1 MQKRL
6 KKLIAC
12 LCCLAMMM
20 PLCAIP
26 ASSESEPASTDSAAS
41 DSASEE
47 DEGVSYAMSTEEP
60 LITDEQALAE
70 MELAAENSKM
80 ALYYNKDANIALVDK
95 ATGEVWWSN
104 PINVDAAAGKAAQ
117 KTKLKSSMTMT
128 FAQPSK
134 RSTTTQN
141 SADMKVKCK
150 AKVKKISDGLSI
162 TYAYGNAKITVPVTF
177 TLKDDYLSV
186 SVDTTQIIE
195 EDGDKIVSSLVL
207 MGAFGAAEP
216 SETGYYVIPDGS
228 GALINFNSG
237 KTSYRSYKGEVY
249 GRNITPVETTKPS
262 VKRTVYLPMYGIVKG
277 NSGMMVVA
285 DKGDTCATIN
295 AYVMGQEKTSYNSC
309 YFDFELRT
317 DDEYLMGGEA
327 NPLKVYE
334 KRGILVPEIEVRY
347 YPVSNADKSEIDYI
361 DIADTYRNYLTK
373 DQGVTK
379 SAAADKNALY
389 IDLYGAVM
397 KQETVLGIP
406 VMMQH
411 ETTSFEEAQSILEQL
426 KGLGVD
432 NMVVN
437 YNQWTTDDIKE
448 KIADNAKPAS
458 KLGGKKD
465 FKNLKE
471 YAEANGI
478 ELYPG
483 VDNLTFKSGA
493 GYFTM
498 TDTAIRVS
506 NAYSRQIEYDL
517 AHGVENKFYDAM
529 SLLSPRK
536 YEKMFNN
543 LAESYS
549 KAGLDNISLG
559 SATTVIYGDYGKKS
573 ISREMFK
580 YNLQTY
586 LESLKGSVGSILAD
600 GANAYTLK
608 YVDHVSD
615 VPLSSSKFDV
625 FDQEIPFYQI
635 VMSGLKPVS
644 TTAVNGDAQV
654 ADLVLRALSCGTNLR
669 FDFVA
674 ETADEL
680 KDTRYD
686 SLYYANYEYWVE
698 DAANLYKFAD
708 QVLSKTAGSTITEY
722 NVLSDTQIETVYEN
736 GTVTLVDLEKRTV
749 SVNGKTISIYDYI
762 GKEVIG

>member
-1 MQKRL
+1 MQKRF

-12 LCCLAMMM
+12 LCCLAMMI
-20 PLCAIP
+20 PLCALP
-26 ASSESEPASTDSAAS
+26 VSSESEAATEEAAS
-41 DSASEE
+41 SEAVSE
-47 DEGVSYAMSTEEP
+47 DEEETYAMSTEEP

-70 MELAAENSKM
+70 MELAAENGKM
-80 ALYYNKDANIALVDK
+80 ALYYNKKGQIALVDK

-134 RSTTTQN
+134 RNTTAQN
-141 SADMKVKCK
+141 SADQKVKCK
-150 AKVKKISDGLSI
+150 IKVKKNSDGVEL
-162 TYAYGNAKITVPVTF
+162 TYDYGNAEISVPVKL

-186 SVDTTQIIE
+186 SVDTAGIVE
-195 EDGDKIVSSLVL
+195 SNGDKIVTNLIM

-216 SETGYYVIPDGS
+216 DETGYFVIPDGS
-228 GALINFNSG
+228 GALINFNNG
-237 KTSYRSYKGEVY
+237 KMNYKTYKGQVY
-249 GRNITPVETTKPS
+249 GRNVTPVETTKPA
-262 VKRTVYLPMYGIVKG
+262 VTQNVYLPMYGIVKG

-295 AYVMGQEKTSYNSC
+295 AYVRGQEKTSYNAC
-309 YFDFELRT
+309 YFDFEIRT
-317 DDEYLMGGEA
+317 DDEYLMGGDA
-327 NPLKVYE
+327 NPLAVYE

-347 YPVSNADKSEIDYI
+347 YPVSNADKSEIDYV
-361 DIADTYRNYLTK
+361 DIADTYRDYLTG

-379 SAAADKNALY
+379 SAAADKSALY
-389 IDLYGAVM
+389 IDFYGAVM
-397 KQETVLGIP
+397 KQETVLGFP

-411 ETTSFEEAQSILEQL
+411 ETTSFEEAKTILEEL
-426 KGLGVD
+426 KALGVD
-432 NMVVN
+432 DMVVN
-437 YNQWTTDDIKE
+437 YNQWTTADIKE
-448 KIADNAKPAS
+448 KIADDAKPAS

-465 FKNLKE
+465 FKALKA
-471 YAEANGI
+471 YAEENGI
-478 ELYPG
+478 ALYPG
-483 VDNLTFKSGA
+483 VDNLTFESGN

-517 AHGVENKFYDAM
+517 AHGIENKFYDAI

-536 YEKMFNN
+536 YEKMFKN
-543 LAESYS
+543 LAKSYS
-549 KAGLDNISLG
+549 KAEIGNISLG

-573 ISREMFK
+573 VSREMFK
-580 YNLQTY
+580 FNLQTY
-586 LESLKGSVGSILAD
+586 LEELKGSVGSILAD
-600 GANAYTLK
+600 GANAYVLK
-608 YVDHVSD
+608 YVDHVSN
-615 VPLSSSKFDV
+615 VPLNSSKFDV

-654 ADLVLRALSCGTNLR
+654 ADLVLRALATSSNLR

-686 SLYYANYEYWVE
+686 KLYYANYEYWLE
-698 DAANLYKFAD
+698 DAAACYKFAD
-708 QVLSKTAGSTITEY
+708 EVLSKTAGSAITEY
-722 NVLSDTQIETVYEN
+722 NLLSETKIETVYAN
-736 GTVTLVDLEKRTV
+736 GTTTVVDLEARTID
-749 SVNGKTISIYDYI
+749 VNGKTISIYDYI

>member
-12 LCCLAMMM
+12 LCCVAMMV
-20 PLCAIP
+20 PLCAFP
-26 ASSESEPASTDSAAS
+26 VSSESEPASDAAAS
-41 DSASEE
+41 DASGEE
-47 DEGVSYAMSTEEP
+47 DAGSYAMSTEEP
-60 LITDEQALAE
+60 LITDAQALAE
-70 MELAAENSKM
+70 MELAVENSKM
-80 ALYYNKDANIALVDK
+80 ALYYNKDGDIALVDK
-95 ATGEVWWSN
+95 KTGEAWWSS

-128 FAQPSK
+128 FAQPS
-134 RSTTTQN
+134 RRNTTDQN

-150 AKVKKISDGLSI
+150 VSVKKASDGLEL
-162 TYAYGNAKITVPVTF
+162 TYKYGNASITIPVKY
-177 TLKDDYLSV
+177 TLHDDYLGV
-186 SVDTTQIIE
+186 SVDTTQIVE
-195 EDGDKIVSSLVL
+195 EDADKIVTNLVL

-216 SETGYYVIPDGS
+216 TEKGYYVVPDGS
-228 GALINFNSG
+228 GAIINFNNG
-237 KTSYRSYKGEVY
+237 KMNYKAYQGEVY
-249 GRNITPVETTKPS
+249 GRNITPVETTKPA
-262 VKRTVYLPMYGIVKG
+262 VTQNVYLPMYGIVKG

-295 AYVMGQEKTSYNSC
+295 AYVTGQQKTSYNAC
-309 YFDFELRT
+309 YFDFEIRT
-317 DDEYLMGGEA
+317 DDEYLMGGDA
-327 NPLKVYE
+327 NPLAVFE

-347 YPVSNADKSEIDYI
+347 YPVSNDDKSDINYI
-361 DIADTYRNYLTK
+361 DIADTYRDYLTGE
-373 DQGVTK
+373 QGVTK
-379 SAAADKNALY
+379 SPAADMTSLY

-411 ETTSFEEAQSILEQL
+411 ETTSFEEAKEILEQL
-426 KGLGVD
+426 KELGVD

-448 KIADNAKPAS
+448 KVADDAKPAS

-465 FKNLKE
+465 FKALKE

-478 ELYPG
+478 ALYPG
-483 VDNLTFKSGA
+483 VDNLTFESGN

-517 AHGVENKFYDAM
+517 AHGVENKFYDAI

-536 YEKMFNN
+536 YEKMFKN
-543 LAESYS
+543 LAKSYS
-549 KAGLDNISLG
+549 KAGIDNISLG

-573 ISREMFK
+573 VSREMFK

-586 LESLKGSVGSILAD
+586 LEELKGSVSSILAD

-608 YVDHVSD
+608 YVDHVSN
-615 VPLSSSKFDV
+615 VPLNSSKFDI

-635 VMSGLKPVS
+635 VMSGIKPVS

-654 ADLVLRALSCGTNLR
+654 ADLVLRAIASGTNLR

-680 KDTRYD
+680 KDTHYD
-686 SLYYANYEYWVE
+686 KLYYANYEYWIE
-698 DAANLYKFAD
+698 DAAACYKFANEI
-708 QVLSKTAGSTITEY
+708 LSKTAGSAITEY
-722 NVLSDTQIETVYEN
+722 NVLSETKIETVYEN
-736 GTVTLVDLEKRTV
+736 GTKTVVDLEARTV
-749 SVNGKTISIYDYI
+749 DVNGKTISLYDYI

>member
-12 LCCLAMMM
+12 LCCVAMMV
-20 PLCAIP
+20 PLCAFP
-26 ASSESEPASTDSAAS
+26 VSSESEPASDAAAS
-41 DSASEE
+41 DASGEE
-47 DEGVSYAMSTEEP
+47 DASSYAMSTEEP
-60 LITDEQALAE
+60 LITDAQALAE
-70 MELAAENSKM
+70 MELAVENGKM
-80 ALYYNKDANIALVDK
+80 ALYYNKDGDIALVDK
-95 ATGEVWWSN
+95 KTGETWWSS

-128 FAQPSK
+128 FAQPS
-134 RSTTTQN
+134 RRNTTDQN

-150 AKVKKISDGLSI
+150 VSVKKASDGLEL
-162 TYAYGNAKITVPVTF
+162 TYKYGNASITIPVKY
-177 TLKDDYLSV
+177 TLHDDYLGV
-186 SVDTTQIIE
+186 SVDTTQIVE
-195 EDGDKIVSSLVL
+195 EDADKIVTKLVL

-216 SETGYYVIPDGS
+216 TEKGYYVVPDGS
-228 GALINFNSG
+228 GAIINFNNG
-237 KTSYRSYKGEVY
+237 KMNYKAYQGKVY
-249 GRNITPVETTKPS
+249 GRNITPVETTKPA
-262 VKRTVYLPMYGIVKG
+262 VTQNVYLPMYGIVKG

-295 AYVMGQEKTSYNSC
+295 AYVTGQQKTSYNAC

-317 DDEYLMGGEA
+317 DDEYLMGGDA
-327 NPLKVYE
+327 NPLTVFE
-334 KRGILVPEIEVRY
+334 KRGILIPEIEVRY
-347 YPVSNADKSEIDYI
+347 YPVSNDDKSDIDYV
-361 DIADTYRNYLTK
+361 DIADKYRDYLTG

-379 SAAADKNALY
+379 SPAADMNALY

-411 ETTSFEEAQSILEQL
+411 ETTSFEEAKDILERL

-448 KIADNAKPAS
+448 KVADDAKPAS
-458 KLGGKKD
+458 KLGGKKA
-465 FKNLKE
+465 FKKLKE
-471 YAEANGI
+471 YAEENGI
-478 ELYPG
+478 ALYPG
-483 VDNLTFKSGA
+483 VDNLTFETGN

-517 AHGVENKFYDAM
+517 AHGVENKFYDAI

-536 YEKMFNN
+536 YEKMFKS
-543 LAESYS
+543 LAKSYS
-549 KAGLDNISLG
+549 KAGIDNISLG

-573 ISREMFK
+573 VSREMFK

-586 LESLKGSVGSILAD
+586 LEELKGSVGSILAD

-608 YVDHVSD
+608 YVDHVSN
-615 VPLSSSKFDV
+615 VPLNSSKFDI

-654 ADLVLRALSCGTNLR
+654 ADLILRAIAAGSNLR

-680 KDTRYD
+680 KDTHYD
-686 SLYYANYEYWVE
+686 KLYYANYEYWID
-698 DAANLYKFAD
+698 DAASCYQFANE
-708 QVLSKTAGSTITEY
+708 VLSKTAGSTITEY
-722 NVLSDTQIETVYEN
+722 NVLSDTKIETVYEN
-736 GTVTLVDLEKRTV
+736 GTKTVVDLEARTV
-749 SVNGKTISIYDYI
+749 SVNGKTISLYDYI

>member
-12 LCCLAMMM
+12 FCCVAMMV
-20 PLCAIP
+20 PLCAFP
-26 ASSESEPASTDSAAS
+26 VSSESEPASEAS
-41 DSASEE
+41 GEE
-47 DEGVSYAMSTEEP
+47 DMGSYAMSTEEP

-70 MELAAENSKM
+70 MKLAAENGKM
-80 ALYYNKDANIALVDK
+80 ALYYNKDGDIALVDK
-95 ATGEVWWSN
+95 KTGEAWWSS

-134 RSTTTQN
+134 RNTTDQN

-150 AKVKKISDGLSI
+150 VAVNKVSDGLELK
-162 TYAYGNAKITVPVTF
+162 YVYGNASITVPVTY
-177 TLKDDYLSV
+177 TLHDDYLGV
-186 SVDTTQIIE
+186 SVDTAGIIE
-195 EDGDKIVSSLVL
+195 EDSDKIVTKLCL
-207 MGAFGAAEP
+207 LGAFGAAEP
-216 SETGYYVIPDGS
+216 TEKGYYVVPDGS
-228 GALINFNSG
+228 GAIINFNNG
-237 KTSYRSYKGEVY
+237 KMNYKAYQGVVY
-249 GRNITPVETTKPS
+249 GRNITPVETTKPA
-262 VKRTVYLPMYGIVKG
+262 VTQNVYLPMYGIVKG

-295 AYVMGQEKTSYNSC
+295 AYVTGQQKTSYNAC
-309 YFDFELRT
+309 YFDFEIRT
-317 DDEYLMGGEA
+317 DDEYLMGGDA
-327 NPLKVYE
+327 NPLAVYE

-347 YPVSNADKSEIDYI
+347 YPVSNDDKSNIDYV
-361 DIADTYRNYLTK
+361 DIADKYRDYLTGE
-373 DQGVTK
+373 QGVTK
-379 SAAADKNALY
+379 SAAADKAALY

-411 ETTSFEEAQSILEQL
+411 ETTSFSEARDILERL

-437 YNQWTTDDIKE
+437 YNQWTTADIKE
-448 KIADNAKPAS
+448 KVADDAKPAS
-458 KLGGKKD
+458 KLGGKKA
-465 FKNLKE
+465 FKKLKE
-471 YAEANGI
+471 YAEENGI
-478 ELYPG
+478 ALYPG
-483 VDNLTFKSGA
+483 VDNLTFESGN

-517 AHGVENKFYDAM
+517 AHGVENKFYDAI

-536 YEKMFNN
+536 YEKMFKN
-543 LAESYS
+543 LAKSYS
-549 KAGLDNISLG
+549 KAGIGNISLG

-573 ISREMFK
+573 VSREMFK

-586 LESLKGSVGSILAD
+586 LEELKGSVGSILAD

-608 YVDHVSD
+608 YVDHVSN
-615 VPLSSSKFDV
+615 VPLNSSKFDI
-625 FDQEIPFYQI
+625 FDKEIPFYQI

-654 ADLVLRALSCGTNLR
+654 ADLMLRAIAAGSNLR

-680 KDTRYD
+680 KDTHYD
-686 SLYYANYEYWVE
+686 KLYYANYEYWID
-698 DAANLYKFAD
+698 DAAACYDFAE
-708 QVLSKTAGSTITEY
+708 QILSKTAGSTITEY
-722 NVLSDTQIETVYEN
+722 NVLSDTKIETVYEN
-736 GTVTLVDLEKRTV
+736 GTKTVVDLEARTV
-749 SVNGKTISIYDYI
+749 DVNGKTISLYDYI

>member
-12 LCCLAMMM
+12 FCCVAMMV
-20 PLCAIP
+20 PLCAFP
-26 ASSESEPASTDSAAS
+26 VSSESEPASEAS
-41 DSASEE
+41 GEE
-47 DEGVSYAMSTEEP
+47 DMGSYAMSTEEP

-70 MELAAENSKM
+70 MKLAAENGKM
-80 ALYYNKDANIALVDK
+80 ALYYNKDGDIALVDK
-95 ATGEVWWSN
+95 KTGEAWWSS

-134 RSTTTQN
+134 RNTTDQN

-150 AKVKKISDGLSI
+150 VAVNKVSDGLELK
-162 TYAYGNAKITVPVTF
+162 YVYGNASITVPVTY
-177 TLKDDYLSV
+177 TLHDDYLGV
-186 SVDTTQIIE
+186 SVDTAGIIE
-195 EDGDKIVSSLVL
+195 EDSDKIVTKLCL

-216 SETGYYVIPDGS
+216 TEKGYYVVPDGS
-228 GALINFNSG
+228 GAIINFNNG
-237 KTSYRSYKGEVY
+237 KMNYKAYQGVVY
-249 GRNITPVETTKPS
+249 GRNITPVETTKPA
-262 VKRTVYLPMYGIVKG
+262 VTQNVYLPMYGIVKG

-295 AYVMGQEKTSYNSC
+295 AYVTGQQKTSYNAC
-309 YFDFELRT
+309 YFDFEIRT
-317 DDEYLMGGEA
+317 DDEYLMGGDA
-327 NPLKVYE
+327 NPLAVYE

-347 YPVSNADKSEIDYI
+347 YPVSNDDKSDIDYV
-361 DIADTYRNYLTK
+361 DIADKYRDYLTGE
-373 DQGVTK
+373 QGVTK
-379 SAAADKNALY
+379 SAAADKAALY

-411 ETTSFEEAQSILEQL
+411 ETTSFSEARDILERL

-437 YNQWTTDDIKE
+437 YNQWTTADIKE
-448 KIADNAKPAS
+448 KVADDAKPAS
-458 KLGGKKD
+458 KLGGKKA
-465 FKNLKE
+465 FKKLKE
-471 YAEANGI
+471 YAEENGI
-478 ELYPG
+478 ALYPG
-483 VDNLTFKSGA
+483 VDNLTFESGN

-517 AHGVENKFYDAM
+517 AHGVENKFYDAI

-536 YEKMFNN
+536 YEKMFKN
-543 LAESYS
+543 LAKSYS
-549 KAGLDNISLG
+549 KAGIGNISLG

-573 ISREMFK
+573 VSREMFK

-586 LESLKGSVGSILAD
+586 LEELKGSVGSILAD

-608 YVDHVSD
+608 YVDHVSN
-615 VPLSSSKFDV
+615 VPLNSSKFDI
-625 FDQEIPFYQI
+625 FDKEIPFYQI

-654 ADLVLRALSCGTNLR
+654 ADLMLRAIAVGSNLR

-680 KDTRYD
+680 KDTHYD
-686 SLYYANYEYWVE
+686 KLYYANYEYWID
-698 DAANLYKFAD
+698 DAAACYDFAE
-708 QVLSKTAGSTITEY
+708 QILSKTAGSTITEY
-722 NVLSDTQIETVYEN
+722 NVLSDTKIETVYEN
-736 GTVTLVDLEKRTV
+736 GTKTVVDLEARTV
-749 SVNGKTISIYDYI
+749 DVNGKTISLYDYI

>member
-1 MQKRL
+1 MQKRF
-6 KKLIAC
+6 KKLLAC
-12 LCCLAMMM
+12 LCCVAMMV

-26 ASSESEPASTDSAAS
+26 VSSEDAAADTASDASSEEDSS
-41 DSASEE
+41 
-47 DEGVSYAMSTEEP
+47 SYAMSTEEP
-60 LITDEQALAE
+60 LITDDQALAE
-70 MELAAENSKM
+70 MELAAENGKM
-80 ALYYNKDANIALVDK
+80 ALYYEKGGDIALVDK
-95 ATGEVWWSN
+95 TTGEVWWSS
-104 PINVDAAAGKAAQ
+104 PINVNAAAGKAAQ

-134 RSTTTQN
+134 RSTTSQN
-141 SADMKVKCK
+141 SADQKVKCK
-150 AKVKKISDGLSI
+150 VSAKKVSNGLEL
-162 TYAYGNAKITVPVTF
+162 TYKYGNASITVPVKY
-177 TLKDDYLSV
+177 TLHDDYLGV
-186 SVDTTQIIE
+186 SIDTTQIVE
-195 EDGDKIVSSLVL
+195 EDGDKIVTNLVL

-216 SETGYYVIPDGS
+216 TEKGYYVVPDGS
-228 GALINFNSG
+228 GAIINFNNG
-237 KTSYRSYKGEVY
+237 KMNYKSYKGTVY
-249 GRNITPVETTKPS
+249 GRNITPVETTKPA
-262 VKRTVYLPMYGIVKG
+262 VTQNVYLPMYGIVKG

-295 AYVMGQEKTSYNSC
+295 AYVTGQEKTSYNAC
-309 YFDFELRT
+309 YFDFEIRT
-317 DDEYLMGGEA
+317 DDEYLMGGDA
-327 NPLKVYE
+327 NPLAVYE

-347 YPVSNADKSEIDYI
+347 YPVSKADKSDIDYV
-361 DIADTYRNYLTK
+361 DIADSYRNYLTK

-379 SAAADKNALY
+379 SAAADKSALY

-397 KQETVLGIP
+397 KQETVLGFP

-411 ETTSFEEAQSILEQL
+411 ETTSFEEAKTILEKL
-426 KGLGVD
+426 KELGVD

-437 YNQWTTDDIKE
+437 YNQWTTADIKE
-448 KIADNAKPAS
+448 KVADEAKPAS

-465 FKNLKE
+465 FKALKE
-471 YAEANGI
+471 YAEENGI
-478 ELYPG
+478 ALYPG
-483 VDNLTFKSGA
+483 VDNLTFESGN

-517 AHGVENKFYDAM
+517 AHGVENQFYDAI

-536 YEKMFNN
+536 YEKMFDS
-543 LAESYS
+543 LAKSYS
-549 KAGLDNISLG
+549 KAGIDNISLG
-559 SATTVIYGDYGKKS
+559 SATTVIYGDYGRKS
-573 ISREMFK
+573 VSREMFK

-586 LESLKGSVGSILAD
+586 LEELKGSVGSILAD
-600 GANAYTLK
+600 GANAYVLK
-608 YVDHVSD
+608 YVDHVSN
-615 VPLSSSKFDV
+615 VPLNSSKFDV

-654 ADLVLRALSCGTNLR
+654 ADLVLRALAVGTNLR

-686 SLYYANYEYWVE
+686 KYYYANYEYWIE
-698 DAANLYKFAD
+698 DAAACYKFAD
-708 QVLSKTAGSTITEY
+708 EILAKTAGSTITEY
-722 NVLSDTQIETVYEN
+722 NVLSDTKIETVYEN
-736 GTVTLVDLEKRTV
+736 GTKTVVDLEARTV
-749 SVNGKTISIYDYI
+749 EVNGKTTSIYDYI